1 MAMLARNVS
10 LTLGARKT
18 LLELQNKYAQR
29 KMYLFKSAVDHNKY
43 LLADVSGEDSI
54 FNAGLD
60 YEVVKFSHFKDIQKE
75 DYFELRYL
83 TLDNDEQK
91 VFNSVMEG
99 WHSEHTQPLGLA
111 ESVVLRSKYKS
122 YEYLL
127 VNIWQHEHDYMA
139 WCNSQ
144 KNELINFGHGGNQ
157 KPIVAEYVL
166 AK

>member
-1 MAMLARNVS
+1 MLAHDVS

-18 LLELQNKYAQR
+18 LVELQAKNSER
-29 KMYLFKSAVDHNKY
+29 KMYLFKSAVDHSKY
-43 LLADVSGEDSI
+43 LLADISGEKSI

-60 YEVVKFSHFKDIQKE
+60 YEVVKFSQFKDLQKE

-83 TLDNDEQK
+83 TLDKDEQR

-111 ESVVLRSKYKS
+111 ESVVLRSKTKS

-139 WCNSQ
+139 WSNS
-144 KNELINFGHGGNQ
+144 KNNELANFGHGGNQ
-157 KPIVAEYVL
+157 KPIIAEYVL
-166 AK
+166 AQ